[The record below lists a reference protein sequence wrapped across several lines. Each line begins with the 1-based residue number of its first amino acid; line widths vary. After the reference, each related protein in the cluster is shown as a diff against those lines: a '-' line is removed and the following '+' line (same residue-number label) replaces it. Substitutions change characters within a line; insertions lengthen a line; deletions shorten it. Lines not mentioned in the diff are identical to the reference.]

1 LSMASWR
8 NRDFCITPRSSFDA
22 LLGAGYPTQS
32 TTILYYRKDPLQ
44 ENEQC
49 QTFAKVY
56 CLLVPGRYEIL
67 IRGLTRHNFVGPF
80 GSGTKGEMAMTEAA
94 GGGRRAEIE
103 RRLIERSLE
112 DESLR
117 QRLLEDP
124 QGTLEEELGSTLPE
138 GIEIKTVQESADT
151 IYLVLPSSSPVGEGG
166 ELSDQELETVAGGW
180 DLKGTCEY
188 TESTSAC

>member
-1 LSMASWR
+1 
-8 NRDFCITPRSSFDA
+8 
-22 LLGAGYPTQS
+22 
-32 TTILYYRKDPLQ
+32 
-44 ENEQC
+44 
-49 QTFAKVY
+49 
-56 CLLVPGRYEIL
+56 
-67 IRGLTRHNFVGPF
+67 
-80 GSGTKGEMAMTEAA
+80 MTEAA